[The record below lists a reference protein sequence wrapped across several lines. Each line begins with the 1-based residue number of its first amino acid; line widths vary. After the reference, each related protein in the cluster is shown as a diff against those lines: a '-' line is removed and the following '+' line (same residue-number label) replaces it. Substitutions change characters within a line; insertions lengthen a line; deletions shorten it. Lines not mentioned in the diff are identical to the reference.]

1 MANKEQE
8 QLVALVDSLNERFD
22 AIMKDIKE
30 AASLHAFTAYVEAR
44 KGWCYP
50 SHVVAFDEFV
60 RGLFDAVA
68 DVHKEGKQLLGR
80 NDEPL
85 EDEEDEEDEEERNE
99 RVLDSIETRF
109 DVAFDALRR
118 AGKDVLTSR
127 EQLDSFLYGLRLKA
141 ERVLESYDST
151 DDETNVPV
159 VETDDDE
166 EDDEDDYTVEY
177 FPPVVDTKGDDED
190 DDETKD
196 VDRLDEKEVEAVQE
210 NVYYFFATA
219 LAMLK
224 QAVQADVYLS
234 RDDLERLT
242 NDVRKSLDDVW
253 KERDKT
259 FVPCETRLHAIE
271 RLRFSDLTR

>member
-1 MANKEQE
+1 MTNQD
-8 QLVALVDSLNERFD
+8 QLVALVDSIKERFD
-22 AIMKDIKE
+22 YLMKDIKD
-30 AASLHAFTAYVEAR
+30 AASLYAFTAYAEAR

-60 RGLFDAVA
+60 RGLFDGLV
-68 DVHKEGKQLLGR
+68 DVHKEGKQLLVR

-85 EDEEDEEDEEERNE
+85 E
-99 RVLDSIETRF
+99 
-109 DVAFDALRR
+109 
-118 AGKDVLTSR
+118 
-127 EQLDSFLYGLRLKA
+127 
-141 ERVLESYDST
+141 
-151 DDETNVPV
+151 
-159 VETDDDE
+159 DE

-224 QAVQADVYLS
+224 RAVQADVYLS

-242 NDVRKSLDDVW
+242 NDVRKSLDDAW
-253 KERDKT
+253 KEREKT
-259 FVPCETRLHAIE
+259 FVPCETRRHAIE
-271 RLRFSDLTR
+271 RLRFSELTR